1 MLILKEHF
9 LWFFMRSIFSQTQLT
24 FSLTQ
29 RIIIYIMHWNL
40 FNAEFNSFQDA
51 VRLSLVY
58 SLQRYAGDED
68 IKTFVWDL
76 ITPKEFGGSKVA
88 LGHSGLSAPV
98 PRGRKGKK
106 SKNVGRSSIPDGS
119 SWAQEEKYDAEM
131 FLDKSYRKHLDRHNN
146 KLLLRIRM
154 LFYIHNEILGEY
166 KSQINKHIAAR

>member
-1 MLILKEHF
+1 MHNLN
-9 LWFFMRSIFSQTQLT
+9 
-24 FSLTQ
+24 FSLLVSVINDHFKQ
-29 RIIIYIMHWNL
+29 
-40 FNAEFNSFQDA
+40 FQDA

-88 LGHSGLSAPV
+88 QGHSGLNAPV

-106 SKNVGRSSIPDGS
+106 SKNTGRSSIPDGS
-119 SWAQEEKYDAEM
+119 SWAQEEKFDAEM

-154 LFYIHNEILGEY
+154 LFYIHSEILGEFQ
-166 KSQINKHIAAR
+166 KKINKHVNAR

>member
-9 LWFFMRSIFSQTQLT
+9 LWFFMRSTFSHTKLT
-24 FSLTQ
+24 FS
-29 RIIIYIMHWNL
+29 RNFFAKVNRKCSG
-40 FNAEFNSFQDA
+40 FNIELLQDA

-68 IKTFVWDL
+68 LKTFVWDL
-76 ITPKEFGGSKVA
+76 ITPKEFGGSKVSQ
-88 LGHSGLSAPV
+88 GHSGLSAPV

-146 KLLLRIRM
+146 KLLLRVRM

-166 KSQINKHIAAR
+166 KAQINKHVTTR